1 MPIQVKETG
10 EQTHD
15 LSQIKERMHANIRQR
30 KERKPNNVSQR
41 KKREH
46 MPM

>member
-1 MPIQVKETG
+1 MPTQVKEKG
-10 EQTHD
+10 EHAHD
-15 LSQIKERMHANIRQR
+15 LSQIKERRQANIRQR
-30 KERKPNNVSQR
+30 KERNTNNVCQR